1 MFITARINRSQEEF
15 AELLKALAGACSLKT
30 TNPVLLEHYCHRLRV
45 LLCPE
50 PPKRHG
56 WQACAVLP
64 VRFTRETLP
73 ILYRYAV
80 HMDSLGLGDSIAP
93 ILDIARSSQLKQ
105 IQWSDELLA
114 QATFADWLD
123 AYYDALDTGSLF
135 LLAEALDS
143 LTYYG
148 TMQPSENES
157 ETLRAQFTKQEH
169 DEFIESQR
177 QAFNLLGELD
187 ASEAT
192 KPLANLALLGTLDEL
207 HGFFEGFSGDMEI
220 DPFTDQY
227 FALVASNLDTDEQPE
242 EEEEWEI

>member
-15 AELLKALAGACSLKT
+15 AELLKALSGAVSLKT
-30 TNPVLLEHYCHRLRV
+30 DNRLLLEHYCHRLRV

-50 PPKRHG
+50 PPKSHG
-56 WQACAVLP
+56 WQADAVLP
-64 VRFTRETLP
+64 VRFTRTTLP
-73 ILYRYAV
+73 VLYRYVV
-80 HMDSLGLGDSIAP
+80 HMESLGLGDSIAP

-105 IQWSDELLA
+105 VCWSDELLA

-135 LLAEALDS
+135 LLVEALDS

-148 TMQPSENES
+148 TMQTSENES

-169 DEFIESQR
+169 AEFVESQPH
-177 QAFNLLGELD
+177 AFNLLCQLET
-187 ASEAT
+187 SEAT
-192 KPLANLALLGTLDEL
+192 VSLANLALLGTLNEL
-207 HGFFEGFSGDMEI
+207 HGLFEGFSGDMEI

-227 FALVASNLDTDEQPE
+227 FALVASNFDADEQPKE
-242 EEEEWEI
+242 EDWEL